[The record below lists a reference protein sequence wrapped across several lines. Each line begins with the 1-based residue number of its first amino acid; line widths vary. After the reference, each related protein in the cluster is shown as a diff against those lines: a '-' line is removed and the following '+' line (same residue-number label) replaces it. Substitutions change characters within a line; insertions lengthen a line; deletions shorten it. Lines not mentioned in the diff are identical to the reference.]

1 MLRKLIISACITGLF
16 SLFIVPNADSQTT
29 PDLPRDH
36 RVTPTLAGVSSQPL
50 PDLSDL
56 LITAAQLQ
64 VQPTQPVQFTE
75 IALRP
80 EPVAIHRLPT
90 RLISV
95 SPLPIRAL
103 VESEV
108 TSLSVATATDAA
120 ILDSNGDAIATLPQS
135 VSYAA
140 QPTAAGIQIGDT
152 QFPPLVQI
160 APTEDG
166 VSYVNGRWYRG
177 TLTLVNIDSEL
188 LVVNNVDL
196 EQYLYSVVG
205 AEMPASW
212 NSEALRAQ
220 AIAARSY
227 ALAHI
232 ENPASDWYDIG
243 SNESYQMYRGIE
255 SETDSTYA
263 AVVDTDGQV
272 LVQDGHTLTALY
284 ASTDEVSNDAHSGIG
299 MSQVG
304 AAELADSGVLYEAI
318 LAHYYPGGEI
328 YRLTYS

>member
-1 MLRKLIISACITGLF
+1 M
-16 SLFIVPNADSQTT
+16 
-29 PDLPRDH
+29 
-36 RVTPTLAGVSSQPL
+36 
-50 PDLSDL
+50 
-56 LITAAQLQ
+56 
-64 VQPTQPVQFTE
+64 
-75 IALRP
+75 
-80 EPVAIHRLPT
+80 
-90 RLISV
+90 
-95 SPLPIRAL
+95 
-103 VESEV
+103 
-108 TSLSVATATDAA
+108 
-120 ILDSNGDAIATLPQS
+120 PQS

-243 SNESYQMYRGIE
+243 SNESY
-255 SETDSTYA
+255 
-263 AVVDTDGQV
+263 
-272 LVQDGHTLTALY
+272 
-284 ASTDEVSNDAHSGIG
+284 
-299 MSQVG
+299 
-304 AAELADSGVLYEAI
+304 
-318 LAHYYPGGEI
+318 
-328 YRLTYS
+328 